1 MPKSK
6 KSECCETSWQEP
18 KPGTK
23 KKRNRSRTSDRYYLF
38 IKKIND
44 LEGALISNEDMIT
57 AKESELQSLVTKV
70 KENERILEAY
80 SKKVMDG
87 AFEVTEENSSAL
99 FELIRR
105 LTQSVEL
112 LNVEMRTKNQTRIAI
127 LQKRVD
133 MGNTA

>member
-1 MPKSK
+1 
-6 KSECCETSWQEP
+6 
-18 KPGTK
+18 
-23 KKRNRSRTSDRYYLF
+23 
-38 IKKIND
+38 
-44 LEGALISNEDMIT
+44 MIT